1 MTKAGII
8 TVLCA
13 FQLAYATSAFAD
25 GARKKVAAP
34 SNVRQ
39 AAPWAPVGDSC
50 RSGFICRQD
59 LFERNNPNNIRSDY
73 PAPPAQPGQF

>member
-13 FQLAYATSAFAD
+13 LQLAFATNAFAD
-25 GARKKVAAP
+25 AARKKVAAP

-39 AAPWAPVGDSC
+39 AAPLPPVGDSC
-50 RSGFICRQD
+50 KSGFICRQD
-59 LFERNNPNNIRSDY
+59 LFDRNNPNNIRSDY